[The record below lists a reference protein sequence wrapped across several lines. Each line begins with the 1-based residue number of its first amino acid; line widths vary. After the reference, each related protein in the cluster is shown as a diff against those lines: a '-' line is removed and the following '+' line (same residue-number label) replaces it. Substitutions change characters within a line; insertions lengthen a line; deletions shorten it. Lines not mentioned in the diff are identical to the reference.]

1 MMIECQMEHVAQT
14 LRGFILDFL
23 GLRHEL
29 QAVCFA
35 YFTNTDGQI
44 VFVWRWGW
52 KMRQCNIC
60 WRKCESKCFRFL
72 RTIYFL
78 RCFLS
83 LLKISICNPLFHRPC
98 VSTPLFFWQLVIER
112 RNRSYDSL
120 TFRCPICFDALYI
133 SISSHTL
140 WPGTYILPRQPQVWC
155 FKTAYGPLKIL
166 KKRRS

>member
-29 QAVCFA
+29 QAVCWR
-35 YFTNTDGQI
+35 TLRIQTDRLCLCEDE
-44 VFVWRWGW
+44 VK
-52 KMRQCNIC
+52 KMGQCNIC

-98 VSTPLFFWQLVIER
+98 VSTTLLFWQLVIER

-133 SISSHTL
+133 SIISHTL

-166 KKRRS
+166 QKRRS